1 MGAIYKREIK
11 SYFTTMVGYIYM
23 AIFFLVSAFF
33 FMRYTVQAG
42 ENADVSS
49 YFTIIL
55 YLFVVII
62 PLITMKLVSEE
73 RKMKTD
79 QLLLT
84 SPVSLWGMMIAK
96 FLAAFTLF
104 GSAFL
109 ISSLIYYIPLAT
121 YGSPNFAIYAG
132 SVFAILLVGMAFI
145 SIGIF
150 ISSLTENQ
158 FIAAF
163 GTIASIVILLMI
175 DQVSSFINSE
185 FIRTVISNISVTSRY
200 ANFAKGIFDYASLF
214 YFISISALFLFLSV
228 RVFEKRRWS

>member
-1 MGAIYKREIK
+1 MGAIYKREMK
-11 SYFTTMVGYIYM
+11 SYFTTMVGYIYV

-33 FMRYTVQAG
+33 FTRYTVQAG
-42 ENADVSS
+42 EDANVTS

-55 YLFVVII
+55 YLFIIVI

-84 SPVSLWGMMIAK
+84 SPVSLWSMMIAK

-104 GSAFL
+104 GASFL
-109 ISSLIYYIPLAT
+109 VSSVIYYIPLAM

-132 SVFAILLVGMAFI
+132 SVFATLLVGMAFI

-163 GTIASIVILLMI
+163 GTIAAIVILLMI
-175 DQVSSFINSE
+175 SQVNSFINSE
-185 FIRTVISNISVTSRY
+185 FLRTIINNISIMSRY
-200 ANFAKGIFDYASLF
+200 ANFANGIFDYASLF

>member
-1 MGAIYKREIK
+1 MGAIYKREMK
-11 SYFTTMVGYIYM
+11 SYFTTPVGYAYA

-33 FMRYTVQAG
+33 FMQYTVQAG
-42 ENADVSS
+42 EDANTGS
-49 YFTIIL
+49 YFSLIL
-55 YLFVVII
+55 YLFVIII

-73 RKMKTD
+73 RKMKTE

-84 SPVSLWGMMIAK
+84 APVTLWGIVLAK

-104 GSAFL
+104 ASCFL
-109 ISSLIYYIPLAT
+109 VSSCIYYIPLKM
-121 YGSPNFAIYAG
+121 YGTPNFAIYAG
-132 SVFAILLVGMAFI
+132 SVLAILLVGMAFI

-163 GTIASIVILLMI
+163 GTIAIIVILLMI
-175 DQVSSFINSE
+175 HQVSTFVNSE
-185 FIRTVISNISVTSRY
+185 FIRVILNNISINARYTSF
-200 ANFAKGIFDYASLF
+200 ANGIFDYASLF

>member
-1 MGAIYKREIK
+1 MAAIFKREIK
-11 SYFTTMVGYIYM
+11 SYFTTPVGYAYA
-23 AIFFLVSAFF
+23 AIFFFVSAFF
-33 FMRYTVQAG
+33 FMQYTVQAG

-49 YFTIIL
+49 YFSLIL
-55 YLFVVII
+55 YLFIIII

-73 RKMKTD
+73 RKMKTE

-84 SPVSLWGMMIAK
+84 SPVSLWGIVIAK
-96 FLAAFTLF
+96 YLAAVTLF
-104 GSAFL
+104 ASCF
-109 ISSLIYYIPLAT
+109 IVSSLIYYIPLSM
-121 YGSPNFAIYAG
+121 YGKPNLAIYVG
-132 SVFAILLVGMAFI
+132 SVFAVLLVGMAFI

-163 GTIASIVILLMI
+163 GTIAVIIVLLMI
-175 DQVSSFINSE
+175 NQLSSYVNSE
-185 FIRTVISNISVTSRY
+185 FIRVILNNISINARY
-200 ANFAKGIFDYASLF
+200 ANFANGIFDYASLF

>member
-1 MGAIYKREIK
+1 MGSIYKREMK

-33 FMRYTVQAG
+33 FMQYTVQAG
-42 ENADVSS
+42 ENSDPAS
-49 YFTIIL
+49 YFQIIL
-55 YLFVVII
+55 YLFIIVI

-73 RKMKTD
+73 RKMKTE

-84 SPVSLWGMMIAK
+84 APVSLWGIIIAK

-104 GSAFL
+104 GSAF
-109 ISSLIYYIPLAT
+109 IVSSIIYYIPLAT
-121 YGSPNFAIYAG
+121 YGSPNIAIYVG

-163 GTIASIVILLMI
+163 GTIASIIVLLLI
-175 DQVSSFINSE
+175 NRLESYINSSFV
-185 FIRTVISNISVTSRY
+185 RTIIDNISIISRY
-200 ANFAKGIFDYASLF
+200 NSFTNGIFDYAALV
-214 YFISISALFLFLSV
+214 YFITITALFLFLSV

>member
-1 MGAIYKREIK
+1 MGSIYKREMK

-42 ENADVSS
+42 EESSVSS
-49 YFTIIL
+49 YFSIIL

-84 SPVSLWGMMIAK
+84 SPVSLWGMILAK

-104 GSAFL
+104 GAAFL
-109 ISSLIYYIPLAT
+109 ISSVFYYIPLSI

-163 GTIASIVILLMI
+163 GTIAAIVLLLLI
-175 DQVSSFINSE
+175 GQLSSYINSE
-185 FIRTVISNISVTSRY
+185 FIRVIINNISITARY
-200 ANFAKGIFDYASLF
+200 ANFANGIFDYASLF